1 MWGFIP
7 GAIQKVETLI
17 LGTLGN
23 LISKSYQEQFVLLWD
38 IVSSLLNFLVNHW
51 ESICGI
57 SVRDAFTKLRPL
69 SWEL

>member
-57 SVRDAFTKLRPL
+57 SVGDAFTKLRPL